1 MKEVKDGI
9 EPEMPDDP
17 DLPPPMV
24 RKKGDHVPV
33 LKRKPPKPSTKE
45 PADSKVVILTGEDE
59 FTRVLARSRVALVE
73 FYAPWFVIARSVLQ
87 VQEPSAA

>member
-1 MKEVKDGI
+1 MKEVKDGT

-24 RKKGDHVPV
+24 RKKDSRVPV

-45 PADSKVVILTGEDE
+45 PADSKVVSLSGETE
-59 FTRVLARSRVALVE
+59 FTRVVGRSRVALVE

-87 VQEPSAA
+87 VQQPSAA